1 MTLEDRVSNLE
12 TNVGAI
18 AGALEQVT
26 QALRGI
32 SAKQDEHSRML
43 ADHSAAFQAIMT
55 IQSEQTQLLI
65 EHSRMLGEHSE
76 ALQAIIVVQNEH
88 SEALRA
94 ATGILNEHTRILLEH
109 SVDIQFIKDLLDTS
123 SDQEDAP

>member
-18 AGALEQVT
+18 VGALEQVT

-32 SAKQDEHSRML
+32 AAKQDEHS
-43 ADHSAAFQAIMT
+43 AALQTIMT

-65 EHSRMLGEHSE
+65 EHSRILAEHSD
-76 ALQAIIVVQNEH
+76 AIRSIITIQ
-88 SEALRA
+88 
-94 ATGILNEHTRILLEH
+94 NEHTRILLEH
-109 SVDIQFIKDLLDTS
+109 SVDIQFIKDMLSGS
-123 SDQEDAP
+123 SEPGSA

>member
-12 TNVGAI
+12 SNVGAI

-32 SAKQDEHSRML
+32 ANTQN
-43 ADHSAAFQAIMT
+43 DHSAALQSIMT

-65 EHSRMLGEHSE
+65 EHSRIL
-76 ALQAIIVVQNEH
+76 AEH

-94 ATGILNEHTRILLEH
+94 ATGILNEHTRILVEH
-109 SVDIQFIKDLLDTS
+109 SVDIQFVKSMLEGP
-123 SDQEDAP
+123 SDQESA